1 MPGID
6 GLESRGHHSATL
18 VVFLAVFDSAS
29 VLLALW
35 IASWLRFGTW
45 EDTTLADFFQ
55 YHLWYFISFLIAW
68 PVAAAHNRLFIS
80 RRRDDLLSLAFD
92 IAKSVALALIFT
104 GFVVAF
110 YTPRGAE
117 QRFFSVFGLSTLACL
132 GFYRLVLQM
141 VLWSLRSHGRNS
153 RQVLIVGANRRTRHL
168 IETMRRNPHYGY
180 NLVGILDDDDSRF
193 AHLSD
198 MGLPCL
204 GSFDLLEDV
213 LKDQVVDEVYI
224 CLPVRSMYETIQK
237 IAHRCEDV
245 GVGVRMIADLF
256 PLRLATSRFHK
267 LEDIPIL
274 ALSTVPENQPQL
286 ILQRATDLLF
296 SLFFILL
303 LSPVFIGTAIA
314 IKLDSRGP
322 VFFRQERVGLN
333 QRRFRM
339 WKFRS
344 MVQDAEALREQV
356 EHLNR
361 VKGAMFKAPD
371 DPRMTRVGRF
381 IRKYS
386 IDELPQLFN
395 VLNGDMSLVGPR
407 PPLPS
412 EVAAYSWH
420 QRRRLSVKPGMTGLS
435 QVSGRSELSFDD
447 TVWLDLYYIDQW
459 SLVMVFRILLLTVPA
474 VLKGRGAM

>member
-1 MPGID
+1 MSGID
-6 GLESRGHHSATL
+6 ASESRSHHSATL
-18 VVFLAVFDSAS
+18 VVFLAVFDGAS
-29 VLLALW
+29 VLAALW
-35 IASWLRFGTW
+35 FTSYVRYATW
-45 EDTTLADFFQ
+45 EATTLADYFA
-55 YHLWYFISFLIAW
+55 YHLWYFVAFLIAW

-92 IAKSVALALIFT
+92 IARSVLLALIFT

-110 YTPRGAE
+110 YTPRGTE
-117 QRFFSVFGLSTLACL
+117 PGFLSTFGLSVLVSI
-132 GFYRLVLQM
+132 GVYRLVLQV
-141 VLWSLRSHGRNS
+141 VLWSLRAHGRNS

-168 IETMRRNPHYGY
+168 VETIRRNPHYGY
-180 NLVGILDDDDSRF
+180 HLVGMLDDDKGRF
-193 AHLSD
+193 EGISD
-198 MGLPCL
+198 MGLPYL
-204 GSFDLLEDV
+204 GGFERLEAV
-213 LKDQVVDEVYI
+213 LKEQVVDEVYI

-237 IAHRCEDV
+237 IAHRCEEV

-286 ILQRATDLLF
+286 ILQRATDIILSLLF
-296 SLFFILL
+296 LLL
-303 LSPVFIGTAIA
+303 LSPLFAVTAIA
-314 IKLDSRGP
+314 IRLDSRGP
-322 VFFRQERVGLN
+322 AFLRQERVGLN
-333 QRRFRM
+333 QRRFKM

-344 MVQDAEALREQV
+344 MVRNAEELREQV
-356 EHLNR
+356 DHLNK
-361 VKGAMFKAPD
+361 VGGAMFKALD
-371 DPRMTRVGRF
+371 DPRVTRVGRF

-386 IDELPQLFN
+386 VDELPQLFN
-395 VLNGDMSLVGPR
+395 VLAGDMSLVGPR

-412 EVAAYSWH
+412 EVDKYSWQ

-459 SLVMVFRILLLTVPA
+459 SLVMVFRILLLTIPA